1 MIKVSGVWFVGVRM
15 LCGVEQMVQDLSD
28 GSNDDEGSGAGC
40 CWCCCVKP
48 GTVFQ
53 CRVLHRS
60 CFILFACILLLC
72 QCQGCEF
79 PGAAVLSLL
88 IVFDNN
94 WC

>member
-1 MIKVSGVWFVGVRM
+1 M

-53 CRVLHRS
+53 CRVQLLYAVCLHFVVVPVSR
-60 CFILFACILLLC
+60 LCISWCCCALLADL
-72 QCQGCEF
+72 
-79 PGAAVLSLL
+79 V
-88 IVFDNN
+88 
-94 WC
+94 